1 MSSLYRESK
10 TCEDQEKDIDDL
22 IIALLMMML
31 HLFIYNF
38 ITSFLVILVFINNST
53 IIHIMMCSV
62 TSVLLLYYCIVG
74 QVFWKCY
81 EYGDDLVQIFEFI
94 DDQRAK
100 SVREIQIPD
109 PETAEEFID
118 KHGSIVRSESIMQ
131 CSNTQII
138 QQ

>member
-1 MSSLYRESK
+1 MLLRLPTPF
-10 TCEDQEKDIDDL
+10 TCDL
-22 IIALLMMML
+22 PYIIYTITITELL
-31 HLFIYNF
+31 
-38 ITSFLVILVFINNST
+38 SA
-53 IIHIMMCSV
+53 
-62 TSVLLLYYCIVG
+62 G

-118 KHGSIVRSESIMQ
+118 KHGSIVRSVSMIHLQ
-131 CSNTQII
+131 SCPW
-138 QQ
+138 

>member
-22 IIALLMMML
+22 IIALLLMML

-38 ITSFLVILVFINNST
+38 ITSFLVILVFINYST
-53 IIHIMMCSV
+53 IILWCA
-62 TSVLLLYYCIVG
+62 VLPLYPCIVG